1 MDETSIVYRMPGDL
15 RNILNQPIGK
25 LLSGDAL
32 FKELRQCP
40 HMVSIGDQVTYTL
53 LHHNL
58 LPRIAIVDFIIKR
71 SEYPEEMRKT
81 IQSFGSRVI
90 QVSNPPGCI
99 TKELMDALR
108 EAFAQELSSLSLR
121 IEVDG
126 EEDLASLAAILLA
139 PNDVTIIYGLPD
151 KGVIVVPATEDNK
164 ERVRAVLAKM

>member
-25 LLSGDAL
+25 LLSGEAL
-32 FKELRQCP
+32 LKEVRQCP
-40 HMVSIGDQVTYTL
+40 HVVSIGDQVTYTL
-53 LHHNL
+53 LHHKV

-81 IQSFGSRVI
+81 IQSFGSQVI